1 MKESSPKKRKFFLIA
16 LGWNWRIG
24 VRATSSHQRG
34 GGYNKVIRMG
44 DSGVNRSI
52 GKQWETKGIADN
64 IESQVQQQIKDM
76 GIKIPPNSNIPNNL
90 MMNVKL

>member
-1 MKESSPKKRKFFLIA
+1 MISHELQALIYSRHELQA
-16 LGWNWRIG
+16 
-24 VRATSSHQRG
+24 RA
-34 GGYNKVIRMG
+34 
-44 DSGVNRSI
+44 SG

-76 GIKIPPNSNIPNNL
+76 GIKIPPNSNIPHDL